1 MKIEC
6 IKDRLYEIISKTE
19 KVTSKNLTL
28 PILSCLLLEVK
39 NNKLQIKA
47 TNADIGIESTIPV
60 KTSEEGT
67 VAVPG
72 SVLSN
77 LISNIQNDKNVT
89 LETVDNNLQIKT
101 DHSKTLIKSY
111 PFDDFPTIPKVSDGM
126 SFSLDSKKLVKGFKS
141 VWFSSSLSSVKPEL
155 SSVYVYINDNDLI
168 FVATDSFRLA
178 EKKIKIEKDYENNF
192 NILIPLKNIPEITRI
207 FEEFNGDVD
216 VCLSKNQISF
226 SDNENYIV
234 SRLIDGVFPDYK
246 QIIPNETKTE
256 ATVLKQDL
264 LSVLKISNIFSD
276 KFNQVN
282 IKILPSKKVFEITT
296 KNSNIGENINTVP
309 ASLSGEDISVNFNY
323 KYIMD
328 CMQSIDSDSVSL
340 SFNGISKPMTIR
352 GVSDKSFTYIVMPM
366 NK

>member
-1 MKIEC
+1 MKAEC
-6 IKDRLYEIISKTE
+6 TKDKLQQIISRTE
-19 KVTSKNLTL
+19 KVTGKNLTL

-39 NNKLQIKA
+39 NNTLKVKA
-47 TNADIGIESTIPV
+47 TNTDLGIESTIPI
-60 KTSEEGT
+60 KTIKEGI

-72 SVLSN
+72 SVINN
-77 LISNIQNDKNVT
+77 LISNIQSDKNVV
-89 LETVDNNLQIKT
+89 LESIDGNLQIRT
-101 DHSKTLIKSY
+101 EHSKTLIKSH
-111 PFDDFPTIPKVSDGM
+111 PFDDFPTIPKVSDGI
-126 SFSLDSKKLVKGFKS
+126 SFGLDSKKLIKGFKA

-155 SSVYVYINDNDLI
+155 SSVYVYTIDNDLI

-178 EKKIKIEKDYENNF
+178 EKRIKIEKDNNSF

-207 FEEFNGDVD
+207 FEEINGDVD

-226 SDNENYIV
+226 SNNENYIV

-256 ATVLKQDL
+256 AIVLKQDL

-282 IKILPSKKVFEITT
+282 VKVFPSKKVFEITT

-323 KYIMD
+323 KYIID
-328 CMQSIDSDSVSL
+328 CLQSIDSDSISL

>member
-6 IKDRLYEIISKTE
+6 IKDRLNEIVSKTE

-47 TNADIGIESTIPV
+47 TNTDLGIESTISV
-60 KTSEEGT
+60 KTTEEGA

-72 SVLSN
+72 SVLNN
-77 LISNIQNDKNVT
+77 LISNIQNDKNVI
-89 LETVDNNLQIKT
+89 LETIDGNLQIKT
-101 DHSKTLIKSY
+101 EHSKTIIKSY
-111 PFDDFPTIPKVSDGM
+111 PFDDFPTIPKVSDGV
-126 SFSLDSKKLVKGFKS
+126 SFNLDSKKLVKGFKS

-155 SSVYVYINDNDLI
+155 SSVYVYINDGSLI

-178 EKKIKIEKDYENNF
+178 EKRIKIEKDDGNNF
-192 NILIPLKNIPEITRI
+192 NILIPLKNIPEIIRI
-207 FEEFNGDVD
+207 FEEFNGEIS

-226 SDNENYIV
+226 SDNDNYII

-256 ATVLKQDL
+256 AIVLKQDL
-264 LSVLKISNIFSD
+264 LSTLKISNIFSD

-296 KNSNIGENINTVP
+296 KNSNVGENINTIS
-309 ASLSGEDISVNFNY
+309 ASLSGEDIVVNFNY
-323 KYIMD
+323 KYIID
-328 CMQSIDSDSVSL
+328 CLQSIDSDSISL

-352 GVSDKSFTYIVMPM
+352 GVSDRSFTYIVMPM